1 MTYQGATGDVIN
13 AVVDAGA
20 KGVIVATA
28 GAGAT
33 SGTQGQGVAYAVSKN
48 VFVVTTTRTG
58 SGRIAVRP
66 GARGGRAGGTP
77 APVFRINGDDLEPIK
92 ARILLMLAIATT
104 TDGAAIQ
111 RMFGEY

>member
-1 MTYQGATGDVIN
+1 
-13 AVVDAGA
+13 VVDAGA

-33 SGTQGQGVAYAVSKN
+33 SGTQGQGVAYAIGKG

-66 GARGGRAGGTP
+66 AGRGRAGGTP
-77 APVFRINGDDLEPIK
+77 APVFRIAGDDLEPIK